1 MSNASTSCAQMA
13 RAEVGSEEFGDGAAE
28 SGSRSRRSLLGGE
41 DPRGIVVEDLQEVVD
56 GEDERDLTVC
66 GIETPPHE
74 AAETAVLLGVA
85 KKKTA
90 PTV

>member
-1 MSNASTSCAQMA
+1 
-13 RAEVGSEEFGDGAAE
+13 
-28 SGSRSRRSLLGGE
+28 
-41 DPRGIVVEDLQEVVD
+41 VVEDLQEVVD

>member
-1 MSNASTSCAQMA
+1 MA
-13 RAEVGSEEFGDGAAE
+13 RAEVRSEEFGDGAAE
-28 SGSRSRRSLLGGE
+28 SGSRRSLLGGE
-41 DPRGIVVEDLQEVVD
+41 DHRGIVVEDLQEVVD
-56 GEDERDLTVC
+56 GEDERGLTVC

-74 AAETAVLLGVA
+74 APKTAVLLGVA